1 MQSKVKQ
8 LHHSI
13 SLNKDIKQEIQANP
27 SVLGR
32 DLKEDT
38 DLWALM
44 YSDKPKSKASGFL
57 IVMTW

>member
-27 SVLGR
+27 SVLRR

-38 DLWALM
+38 DLCALM
-44 YSDKPKSKASGFL
+44 SSDKP
-57 IVMTW
+57 V